1 MAKKSVKSA
10 AKKTTASPKAVKSAA
25 KKTTASPKASAAK
38 KSEAQYAYQI
48 YEPIDG
54 HLSGKGTLDWCKK
67 AVKDAYP
74 DVKFEAEEATGRVLG
89 KVDGGAIAVITLLNA
104 Q

>member
-1 MAKKSVKSA
+1 MAKKSVKASA
-10 AKKTTASPKAVKSAA
+10 MKKTTASPKVA
-25 KKTTASPKASAAK
+25 

-48 YEPIDG
+48 YEPING
-54 HLSGKGTLDWCKK
+54 HLSGKGNLDWCKK
-67 AVKDAYP
+67 VVKEAYP
-74 DVKFEAEEATGRVLG
+74 NVKFEAEEATGRVLG

>member
-10 AKKTTASPKAVKSAA
+10 AA

-54 HLSGKGTLDWCKK
+54 HLSGKGNLDWCKK
-67 AVKDAYP
+67 AVKEAYP
-74 DVKFEAEEATGRVLG
+74 DVEFEAEEATGRVLG
-89 KVDGGAIAVITLLNA
+89 KVGGGAIAVITLLSA
-104 Q
+104 H